1 MARREV
7 FLSYSQPDID
17 GRHALENLQV
27 LLSAKA
33 ALSRCLSSAPGASL
47 REAVYFPEHDSGGM
61 GAHPPYAG
69 VVFADLTPPTLTIRT
84 CAVRIAI
91 TVPEA

>member
-1 MARREV
+1 MARGEV

-17 GRHALENLQV
+17 GRHALENLRV

-33 ALSRCLSSAPGASL
+33 ALGRCLSSAPGASL
-47 REAVYFPEHDSGGM
+47 REAVYFPEQDSGGM
-61 GAHPPYAG
+61 GAHPYAG